1 MFNVPSRHCALWQF
15 DKPTSAKILYAVRDG
30 RLSAAPAVSLQQG
43 QNEGWR
49 NRRQTKAFPA
59 HEPQSDGVLLKFP
72 QVKPL
77 PFLTVYDK
85 LSLYVLDPAAG
96 SWRPSLT
103 QD

>member
-30 RLSAAPAVSLQQG
+30 RLSAAPAASLQQG

-49 NRRQTKAFPA
+49 SRRQTKAFPA
-59 HEPQSDGVLLKFP
+59 QPQSDGVLLKFP

-77 PFLTVYDK
+77 PLLT
-85 LSLYVLDPAAG
+85 A
-96 SWRPSLT
+96 
-103 QD
+103 